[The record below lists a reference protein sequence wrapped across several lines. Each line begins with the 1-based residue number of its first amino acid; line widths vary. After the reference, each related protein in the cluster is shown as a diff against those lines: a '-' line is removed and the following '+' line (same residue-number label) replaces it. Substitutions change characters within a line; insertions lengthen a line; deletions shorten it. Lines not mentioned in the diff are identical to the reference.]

1 MVSVTLKLSSVRN
14 KDNGKSEVLLRYRN
28 TRTIALRA
36 HTHVYVLPKFFQDG
50 EIVIKNRLM
59 TKEVQE
65 AQEAKATLDRIVNH
79 ILDKGTI
86 REDMLQFLTDTWSQH
101 QPDTSSTSHS

>member
-1 MVSVTLKLSSVRN
+1 MASVTLKLSSVRN

-59 TKEVQE
+59 TKEFRKHRKQ
-65 AQEAKATLDRIVNH
+65 KPP
-79 ILDKGTI
+79 
-86 REDMLQFLTDTWSQH
+86 LTG
-101 QPDTSSTSHS
+101 